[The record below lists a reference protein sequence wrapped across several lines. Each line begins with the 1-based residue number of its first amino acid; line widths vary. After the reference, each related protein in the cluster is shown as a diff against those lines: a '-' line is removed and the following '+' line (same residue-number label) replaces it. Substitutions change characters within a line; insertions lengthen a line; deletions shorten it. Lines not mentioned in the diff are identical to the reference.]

1 MRNTRR
7 GEFRLTSALSARA
20 VEIASEICRAN
31 HLLSGLRAREGRGE
45 PLTRLALLKWASEI
59 GGVTHTVWRRHDLA
73 AAARGAARIGVTGPT
88 RTSRRCAAAS
98 ERLCAGCR
106 RFPVGHGVS
115 G

>member
-45 PLTRLALLKWASEI
+45 PLNSAGAVEMASEI

-98 ERLCAGCR
+98 ERLAPAAAASLWDMG
-106 RFPVGHGVS
+106 
-115 G
+115 

>member
-45 PLTRLALLKWASEI
+45 PLTRLALLKWLLKLAALLIRSGADTTSPRRRGVRRASRDR
-59 GGVTHTVWRRHDLA
+59 TDPQRQRLAPA
-73 AAARGAARIGVTGPT
+73 AAACLWDMG
-88 RTSRRCAAAS
+88 
-98 ERLCAGCR
+98 
-106 RFPVGHGVS
+106 
-115 G
+115 